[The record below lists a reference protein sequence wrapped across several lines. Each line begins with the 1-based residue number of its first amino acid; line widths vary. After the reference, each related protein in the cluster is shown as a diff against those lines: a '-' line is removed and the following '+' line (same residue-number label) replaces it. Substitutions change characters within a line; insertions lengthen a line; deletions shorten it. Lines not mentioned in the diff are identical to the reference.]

1 MDRNNNNLAS
11 IDDNIESPTT
21 YGKEAYKNYRRKEKL
36 KEESGTIGGSYSQRR
51 TKVVTNAR
59 YATIIA
65 QLLKDMQFPAKKTE
79 IITYILQNRSSSVSR
94 TQATDALSL
103 IQQVQE
109 KEYKTM
115 ADLTDAVGLLKDIS

>member
-1 MDRNNNNLAS
+1 MDRDNNSLTS
-11 IDDNIESPTT
+11 KDDNIESPTT

-36 KEESGTIGGSYSQRR
+36 KEESVTLGGSYSQRR

-79 IITYILQNRSSSVSR
+79 IIEFMLQNRSSPVSR
-94 TQATDALSL
+94 TQATDARS
-103 IQQVQE
+103 
-109 KEYKTM
+109 
-115 ADLTDAVGLLKDIS
+115 